1 RAGYYAAVAAGAFR
15 SSRNAGNPSP
25 GSDGPYQQRPTGGS
39 FRWKAARNFFARA
52 GYAFLTAQRWCW
64 DEVNWQMRTGYS
76 FIGLGLLL
84 VGLPVYFFWAD
95 GNRIEN
101 ARGPSTNANDRLS

>member
-1 RAGYYAAVAAGAFR
+1 
-15 SSRNAGNPSP
+15 
-25 GSDGPYQQRPTGGS
+25 
-39 FRWKAARNFFARA
+39 
-52 GYAFLTAQRWCW
+52 
-64 DEVNWQMRTGYS
+64 MRTGDS